1 MRLSAVGF
9 GSGLFSGSDSF
20 SPVSDIVTMAA
31 RQPGNREHKRTE
43 LFELK
48 AAHAQ
53 CDGKSIVKG

>member
-20 SPVSDIVTMAA
+20 SPVSDIVTMA

-53 CDGKSIVKG
+53 

>member
-20 SPVSDIVTMAA
+20 SPVSDIVTMA

-48 AAHAQ
+48 AAHAP
-53 CDGKSIVKG
+53 CGKSIVKG